1 MCDMQ
6 SKDIDFQSVMWWKLN
21 NVMAKKVV
29 PNPNFKG
36 FMANSAQKNWNIMQ
50 IVYGFGDP
58 SELMVDRK
66 QTYYFH

>member
-1 MCDMQ
+1 
-6 SKDIDFQSVMWWKLN
+6 
-21 NVMAKKVV
+21 MAKKVV